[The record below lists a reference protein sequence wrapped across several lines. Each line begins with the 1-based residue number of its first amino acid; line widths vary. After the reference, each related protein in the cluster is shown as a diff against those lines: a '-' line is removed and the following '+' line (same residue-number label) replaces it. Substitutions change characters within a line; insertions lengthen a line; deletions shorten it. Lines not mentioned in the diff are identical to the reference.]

1 MASNVIAS
9 MDAKVSALATTIGT
23 AVKEVKATHATD
35 KAALGAAD
43 TALSNRL
50 DVVEPVLVAS
60 DFTGETNTV
69 KKYVDA
75 AAKTEADA
83 RTALSDSILGDSGAI
98 ANLRSDLESK
108 INASAT
114 SAYKYKGSVA
124 TKDELPKDA
133 SNGDVYNVGTGSD
146 AMNYAWVAG
155 SGDTA
160 GFWDSLGQ
168 VFDFDAT
175 LTDYSTTFTTA
186 MNA

>member
-1 MASNVIAS
+1 MASNVITS
-9 MDAKVSALATTIGT
+9 LNSKISALATAIGT
-23 AVKEVKATHATD
+23 AVKDVKSTHAADKAT
-35 KAALGAAD
+35 LGAAD

-50 DVVEPVLVAS
+50 DVVEPVLAAA

-75 AAKTEADA
+75 TVKTEADA
-83 RTALSDSILGDSGAI
+83 RSALNDTLTAAM
-98 ANLRSDLESK
+98 NTMKSDLESE
-108 INASAT
+108 IST
-114 SAYKYKGSVA
+114 SISSAYKYKGSVA
-124 TKDELPKDA
+124 TKDDLPKDA

-155 SGDTA
+155 SGETA

-175 LTDYSTTFTTA
+175 LDDYTTTFTAA

>member
-60 DFTGETNTV
+60 DFTGDTNTV

-75 AAKTEADA
+75 TVKTEADA
-83 RTALSDSILGDSGAI
+83 RSALNDTLTAAM
-98 ANLRSDLESK
+98 NTMKSDLESE
-108 INASAT
+108 IST
-114 SAYKYKGSVA
+114 SISSAYKYKGSVA
-124 TKDELPKDA
+124 TKDDLPKDA

-146 AMNYAWVAG
+146 SMNYAWVAG

-168 VFDFDAT
+168 VFDFDAS
-175 LTDYSTTFTTA
+175 LSDYATTFTTA

>member
-60 DFTGETNTV
+60 DFTGDTNTV

-75 AAKTEADA
+75 AASTEAAA

-108 INASAT
+108 ISSAAT

-124 TKDELPKDA
+124 SKDKLPTDA
-133 SNGDVYNVGTGSD
+133 ENGDVYNVGSGAD
-146 AMNYAWVAG
+146 AMNYAWVAA
-155 SGDTA
+155 SGDTP